1 MLIVGVIDL
10 IVTREEVVALH
21 SSMQSYYLFSRSVMV
36 VALYY
41 LK

>member
-10 IVTREEVVALH
+10 TVTREEVVALH
-21 SSMQSYYLFSRSVMV
+21 SSMAVT
-36 VALYY
+36 LYY